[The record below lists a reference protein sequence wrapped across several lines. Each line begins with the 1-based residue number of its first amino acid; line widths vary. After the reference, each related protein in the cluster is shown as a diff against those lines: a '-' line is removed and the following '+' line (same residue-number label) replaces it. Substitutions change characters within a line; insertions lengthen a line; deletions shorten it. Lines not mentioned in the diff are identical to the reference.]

1 MTCDTPVSKTLHNSF
16 NVLKMVAGGAPLAS
30 TLQAVAAICAQTRR
44 DMRFGILLLEN
55 ERLNLAA
62 DHNLSG
68 EDQLVLNR
76 LSSQPPTLA
85 LAHLKGHSSVYVK
98 LLITPASEL
107 IGALVAFG
115 LHQPFDEAAL
125 DRELNEVCWMA
136 TLAIEQKHLS
146 EELAYRVHHDALTHL
161 WNRVWMEEEI
171 YRVLTFASRREAS
184 IGLAILGVDRFRII
198 NDVLGSQVGNELLCQ
213 IAGRI
218 ASRMAPSF
226 SLARGSGDEFMVLM
240 PDVSAPEQ
248 VDLSSRE
255 FLRCFDEC
263 FQIGDHELAIKAS
276 IGSTIVKAS
285 ACTVTELEG
294 QAYTALRYAK
304 KQDRGKVVAF
314 DPSMIRVPPE
324 RLVMEQHLRFA
335 LQKRE
340 FEVYY
345 QPQINLVSGRMV
357 GAEALLR
364 WKHPALGFISPAV
377 FIPLAEEIGLI
388 EEVGDWVLD
397 QVIRQCQEWRKSG
410 LSHIRVAV
418 NVSALQFARV
428 DFGTSIAQKLQSSQI
443 EPSSLELEITESAIM
458 TNFEHG
464 LRQMNILRSL
474 GVTLAIDDFGTGHS
488 SLAYLQQLP
497 IQRLKIDRMFVK
509 EIATREDRPPLLAS
523 IVQMARA
530 LGLSSIAE
538 GAETAE
544 QVSALLA
551 LDCEEVQGF
560 VFSKPLPAN
569 DFFEWAMRREP
580 VQAETS
586 CSAFCIS
593 V

>member
-1 MTCDTPVSKTLHNSF
+1 
-16 NVLKMVAGGAPLAS
+16 
-30 TLQAVAAICAQTRR
+30 
-44 DMRFGILLLEN
+44 
-55 ERLNLAA
+55 
-62 DHNLSG
+62 
-68 EDQLVLNR
+68 
-76 LSSQPPTLA
+76 
-85 LAHLKGHSSVYVK
+85 
-98 LLITPASEL
+98 
-107 IGALVAFG
+107 
-115 LHQPFDEAAL
+115 
-125 DRELNEVCWMA
+125 
-136 TLAIEQKHLS
+136 
-146 EELAYRVHHDALTHL
+146 
-161 WNRVWMEEEI
+161 
-171 YRVLTFASRREAS
+171 
-184 IGLAILGVDRFRII
+184 
-198 NDVLGSQVGNELLCQ
+198 
-213 IAGRI
+213 
-218 ASRMAPSF
+218 
-226 SLARGSGDEFMVLM
+226 
-240 PDVSAPEQ
+240 
-248 VDLSSRE
+248 
-255 FLRCFDEC
+255 
-263 FQIGDHELAIKAS
+263 
-276 IGSTIVKAS
+276 
-285 ACTVTELEG
+285 
-294 QAYTALRYAK
+294 
-304 KQDRGKVVAF
+304 
-314 DPSMIRVPPE
+314 
-324 RLVMEQHLRFA
+324 
-335 LQKRE
+335 
-340 FEVYY
+340 
-345 QPQINLVSGRMV
+345 
-357 GAEALLR
+357 
-364 WKHPALGFISPAV
+364 
-377 FIPLAEEIGLI
+377 
-388 EEVGDWVLD
+388 VLD

-418 NVSALQFARV
+418 NVSALQLARV

-509 EIATREDRPPLLAS
+509 EIATRADRPPLLAS